1 MKNGESSMKSITLL
15 TLLIAI
21 GCILATGCVAQP
33 KKDPVNVTASPTV
46 TFIPF
51 VNTTT
56 APVINVTNTTNTT
69 GINATSKL
77 TGPLRVSISGYN
89 AGIPLPVLIDNVTV
103 GNVSADKPLDV
114 AVSEGNHTV
123 KVCVGVICPSRP
135 VDIIFAKKSFLDFG
149 EELRKQVEFPTP
161 TVRMINYFK
170 NGNGVGVNIE
180 YINPTQKDLAMSAEV
195 SCGYTYIDSR
205 TSLRMGDSVRVKS
218 SEYVE
223 AGKRVTSTVNLYFAY
238 GSAYT
243 FDEPAIKE
251 ITYE

>member
-1 MKNGESSMKSITLL
+1 MKNGEPSMKTIPIL
-15 TLLIAI
+15 TLLIVV

-51 VNTTT
+51 VNATT
-56 APVINVTNTTNTT
+56 APGTNVTNTTNASS
-69 GINATSKL
+69 INATSKL
-77 TGPLRVSISGYN
+77 TGPLRVSISGFN
-89 AGIPLPVLIDNVTV
+89 AGTPLPVLVDNVTV
-103 GNVSADKPLDV
+103 GNVSAEKPLDLMV
-114 AVSEGNHTV
+114 REGNHSV
-123 KVCVGVICPSRP
+123 KVCVGVICPSAP
-135 VDIIFAKKSFLDFG
+135 VDILFAKKSFLDFG
-149 EELRKQVEFPTP
+149 EVLRKQVEFPVP

-180 YINPTQKDLAMSAEV
+180 YINPTQKDLAMSAEI
-195 SCGYTYIDSR
+195 SCGYTYIDGR

-223 AGKRVTSTVNLYFAY
+223 AGKHVTSTVNLYFAY

-243 FDEPAIKE
+243 FDEPAISG
-251 ITYE
+251 ITFS

>member
-1 MKNGESSMKSITLL
+1 MKTITLL
-15 TLLIAI
+15 TLLIVV

-33 KKDPVNVTASPTV
+33 KKEPVNVTASPTV

-56 APVINVTNTTNTT
+56 APGTNATNTTNASS
-69 GINATSKL
+69 INETSKL

-89 AGIPLPVLIDNVTV
+89 AGTPLPVLIDNQSV
-103 GNVSADKPLDV
+103 GNVSAEKPLDLMV
-114 AVSEGNHTV
+114 REGNHTV

-135 VDIIFAKKSFLDFG
+135 VDILFAKKSFLDFG
-149 EELRKQVEFPTP
+149 EELRKQAEFPSP

-180 YINPTQKDLAMSAEV
+180 YINPTQKDLAMSAEI
-195 SCGYTYIDSR
+195 SCGYTYIDGR
-205 TSLRMGDSVRVKS
+205 TSLRMGDSVRAKS
-218 SEYVE
+218 TEYVE
-223 AGKRVTSTVNLYFAY
+223 AGRRVTSTVNLYFAY

-243 FDEPAIKE
+243 FDEPAVSS
-251 ITYE
+251 ITYS

>member
-1 MKNGESSMKSITLL
+1 MKTITLL

-33 KKDPVNVTASPTV
+33 KKDPVNATPTPTV

-56 APVINVTNTTNTT
+56 APVTNLTNTTNTT
-69 GINATSKL
+69 GVNATSKL

-89 AGIPLPVLIDNVTV
+89 AGIPLPVLVDNVTV
-103 GNVSADKPLDV
+103 GNVSADKPLDLMV
-114 AVSEGNHTV
+114 REGNHSV
-123 KVCVGVICPSRP
+123 KVCVGVICPAKP
-135 VDIIFAKKSFLDFG
+135 VDVLFAKKSFLDFG
-149 EELRKQVEFPTP
+149 EELRKQAEFPTP

-180 YINPTQKDLAMSAEV
+180 YINPTQKDLAMSAEI
-195 SCGYTYIDSR
+195 SCGYTYIDGR
-205 TSLRMGDSVRVKS
+205 TSLRMGDSVRAKS

-223 AGKRVTSTVNLYFAY
+223 AGRRVTSTVNLYFAY

-243 FDEPAIKE
+243 FDEPAISG
-251 ITYE
+251 ITYS